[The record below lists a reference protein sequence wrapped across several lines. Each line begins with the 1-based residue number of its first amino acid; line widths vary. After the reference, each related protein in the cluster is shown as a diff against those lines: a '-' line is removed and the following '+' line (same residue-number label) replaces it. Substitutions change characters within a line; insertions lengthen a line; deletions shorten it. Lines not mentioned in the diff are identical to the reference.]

1 MEKTADTNLAL
12 LKLQLL
18 FHGIRA
24 AKDLPSP
31 LSNPFGLVH
40 LVLPE
45 KVAVSVHLNTNGTQS
60 PFVLRQDAGRF
71 YLDIDGKD
79 SVTVQWTPPLS
90 SYQKRTS
97 SGLLVSDIL
106 TVHGDFIAVHP
117 SHACRFG
124 QSGLSCRYCGSSK
137 ELSQHPPFTPRD
149 LVEAVQ
155 LVVEEKRCDVVTLSS
170 GHVETGDGGVE
181 RMEKW
186 VNEIRKHLNVLISLD
201 LVPPSS
207 DHWIDKTYA
216 MGVDA
221 LYYDSDFF
229 NPSDE
234 PPREFQ
240 KHKARQLEALAY
252 AAKIFPTGAVLS
264 HLVVGLEPLEETVR
278 SIDLLI
284 DRGVV
289 PVLAYFPP
297 HDGSNLRNRWTATP
311 EQVTHIY
318 AHLYERLVRT
328 RINPHW
334 VQQYDVV
341 LTSLEGRFLSK
352 ESPRYHLKLKN
363 FYETRLGRTVRF
375 GLASL
380 RRHLRVREVPA

>member
-1 MEKTADTNLAL
+1 MNLGL
-12 LKLQLL
+12 LKLQL
-18 FHGIRA
+18 FHYGIRSGEG
-24 AKDLPSP
+24 LPSS
-31 LSNPFGLVH
+31 LANPFGLVH

-45 KVAVSVHLNTNGTQS
+45 KIPVSVHLNQNGSES
-60 PFVLRQDAGRF
+60 PFRLSRKG
-71 YLDIDGKD
+71 D
-79 SVTVQWTPPLS
+79 SFFLETKEEQIPVQWTPPLK
-90 SYQKRTS
+90 SYEKEIS

-117 SHACRFG
+117 SHPCRFG

-149 LVEAVQ
+149 LVEAIQIV
-155 LVVEEKRCDVVTLSS
+155 LEEKRCDVVTLSS
-170 GHVETGDGGVE
+170 GHVESGDGGVE
-181 RMEKW
+181 RLEPW
-186 VNEIRKHLNVLISLD
+186 VTEIRKHLNVLIALD
-201 LVPPSS
+201 LVPPETNE
-207 DHWIDKTYA
+207 WIDKTYA

-229 NPSDE
+229 NPNDE
-234 PPREFQ
+234 PGKDFE
-240 KHKARQLEALAY
+240 KHKARQLEALEY

-264 HLVVGLEPLEETVR
+264 HLVIGFEPLEETR
-278 SIDLLI
+278 ASIDLLI

-297 HDGSNLRNRWTATP
+297 YDGSDLRDHWTATP
-311 EQVTHIY
+311 EQVRPIY
-318 AHLYERLVRT
+318 AHLYERLVKT

-341 LTSLEGRFLSK
+341 LTSLEGRFFSS

-363 FYETRLGRTVRF
+363 FYETSAGRALRF
-375 GLASL
+375 GLAGL
-380 RRHLRVREVPA
+380 RRHLRVRVVPA

>member
-1 MEKTADTNLAL
+1 MTNLAL
-12 LKLQLL
+12 LKLQL
-18 FHGIRA
+18 FYHGIRA
-24 AKDLPSP
+24 AEGLPTP
-31 LSNPFGLVH
+31 LTNPFGLVH

-45 KVAVSVHLNTNGTQS
+45 KMPVSVHLNANGAES
-60 PFVLRQDAGRF
+60 PFTLRK
-71 YLDIDGKD
+71 DGAD
-79 SVTVQWTPPLS
+79 FSLEIRGGERVPVRWTPPLV

-97 SGLLVSDIL
+97 SGLFVSDIL
-106 TVHGDFIAVHP
+106 TVHGDYIAVHP
-117 SHACRFG
+117 SHPCRFG
-124 QSGLSCRYCGSSK
+124 RSGLSCRYCGSSK

-155 LVVEEKRCDVVTLSS
+155 IVLQEKRCDVITLSS
-170 GHVETGDGGVE
+170 GHVDTGDGGVE
-181 RMEKW
+181 RLEKW
-186 VNEIRKHLNVLISLD
+186 VVEIRKHLNLLISLD
-201 LVPPSS
+201 LVPPATN
-207 DHWIDKTYA
+207 DWIDKTYA

-229 NPSDE
+229 NPTDE
-234 PPREFQ
+234 PRKDFE
-240 KHKARQLEALAY
+240 KHKARQLEALQY

-264 HLVVGLEPLEETVR
+264 HLVIGFEPLEGTR
-278 SIDLLI
+278 ASIDLLI

-289 PVLAYFPP
+289 PVLTYFPP
-297 HDGSNLRNRWTATP
+297 YDGSTLRSQWTATP
-311 EQVTHIY
+311 EQARPLY
-318 AHLYERLVRT
+318 AHLYERLVKT

-341 LTSLEGRFLSK
+341 LTSLEGRFFSS

-363 FYETRLGRTVRF
+363 FYETGTGRAVRF

>member
-1 MEKTADTNLAL
+1 MTNNNPAL

-18 FHGIRA
+18 YHGIRA
-24 AKDLPSP
+24 GNDLPSP
-31 LSNPFGLVH
+31 LTNPFGLVH

-45 KVAVSVHLNTNGTQS
+45 ELPVSVHLCTDGQKS
-60 PFVLRQDAGRF
+60 PFMLRKQSDGFR
-71 YLDIDGKD
+71 LDIDGKE
-79 SVTVQWTPPLS
+79 SVPVRWTPPLQ

-97 SGLLVSDIL
+97 SGILVSDVL
-106 TVHGDFIAVHP
+106 TVHGDSIAVHP
-117 SHACRFG
+117 SHPCRFG

-149 LVEAVQ
+149 LVESIQ
-155 LVVEEKRCDVVTLSS
+155 ILLQEKSCDVVTLSS
-170 GHVETGDGGVE
+170 GQVDTEDGGVE
-181 RMEKW
+181 RLEKW
-186 VNEIRKHLNVLISLD
+186 VTEIRKHLNILIALD
-201 LVPPSS
+201 LVPPESN
-207 DHWIDKTYA
+207 DWIDTTYA

-229 NPSDE
+229 NPNDE
-234 PPREFQ
+234 SGKDFK
-240 KHKARQLEALAY
+240 KHKERQLEALEY
-252 AAKIFPTGAVLS
+252 AVKIFPTGAVLS
-264 HLVVGLEPLEETVR
+264 HLVIGFEPLEETLN

-297 HDGSNLRNRWTATP
+297 YDGSTLRSHWTGTP
-311 EQVTHIY
+311 EEVQKVY

-341 LTSLEGRFLSK
+341 VTALEGRFLSK

-363 FYETRLGRTVRF
+363 FYETGPGRELRF
-375 GLASL
+375 ALASL
-380 RRHLRVREVPA
+380 RRHLRVRVVPA

>member
-1 MEKTADTNLAL
+1 MTVDTNLAL

-24 AKDLPSP
+24 GKDLPAP
-31 LSNPFGLVH
+31 LTNPFGLIH
-40 LVLPE
+40 LALPE
-45 KVAVSVHLNTNGTQS
+45 KVFVSVHLNTNGTES
-60 PFVLRQDAGRF
+60 PFTVRRDEGKF
-71 YLDIDGKD
+71 YLDISG
-79 SVTVQWTPPLS
+79 SSSIPVNWTPPLA
-90 SYQKRTS
+90 SYQKRTA

-117 SHACRFG
+117 SHRCRFG

-137 ELSQHPPFTPRD
+137 ELSDHPPFTPRD
-149 LVEAVQ
+149 LVEAIH
-155 LVVEEKRCDVVTLSS
+155 LVMEEKRCDVVSLSS
-170 GHVETGDGGVE
+170 GHVDTPDGGVE
-181 RMEKW
+181 RLEKW
-186 VNEIRKHLNVLISLD
+186 VTEIRKHNNVLISLD
-201 LVPPSS
+201 LVPPATN
-207 DHWIDKTYA
+207 DWIDKTYA

-229 NPSDE
+229 NPNDE
-234 PPREFQ
+234 SPREFQ

-264 HLVVGLEPLEETVR
+264 HLVVGLEPLKDTFESV
-278 SIDLLI
+278 DLLI

-297 HDGSNLRNRWTATP
+297 YGGSALRTRWTATP
-311 EQVTHIY
+311 EQVTPVY

-341 LTSLEGRFLSK
+341 LTSLEGRFLSS

-363 FYETRLGRTVRF
+363 FYETRTGRAVRF

>member
-1 MEKTADTNLAL
+1 MTAETNLAL

-24 AKDLPSP
+24 GKNLPSP
-31 LSNPFGLVH
+31 LTNPFGLIH
-40 LVLPE
+40 LALPE
-45 KVAVSVHLNTNGTQS
+45 KVFVSVHLNENGTES
-60 PFVLRQDAGRF
+60 PFTLRREGEQF
-71 YLDIDGKD
+71 YLDIDGKA
-79 SVTVQWTPPLS
+79 SALVAWTPPLA
-90 SYQKRTS
+90 SYQKQTS

-117 SHACRFG
+117 SHPCRFG

-137 ELSQHPPFTPRD
+137 ELSEHPPFTPRD
-149 LVEAVQ
+149 LVEAIQ
-155 LVVEEKRCDVVTLSS
+155 LVMEEKRCDVVSLSS
-170 GHVETGDGGVE
+170 GHVGTPDGGVE
-181 RMEKW
+181 RLEKW
-186 VNEIRKHLNVLISLD
+186 VSEIRKHVNVLISLD
-201 LVPPSS
+201 LVPPATNE
-207 DHWIDKTYA
+207 WIDKTYA

-229 NPSDE
+229 NPKDE
-234 PPREFQ
+234 SSREFQ
-240 KHKARQLEALAY
+240 KHKSRQLEALAY

-264 HLVVGLEPLEETVR
+264 HLVVGLEPLQDTVA
-278 SIDLLI
+278 SIDLMI
-284 DRGVV
+284 DRGVA

-297 HDGSNLRNRWTATP
+297 YGGSSLRSRWTATP

-318 AHLYERLVRT
+318 SHLYERLVRT

-341 LTSLEGRFLSK
+341 LTSLEGRFLST

-375 GLASL
+375 GMASL

>member
-1 MEKTADTNLAL
+1 MTAETDLPL

-18 FHGIRA
+18 FHGIRGGTN
-24 AKDLPSP
+24 LPSP
-31 LSNPFGLVH
+31 LTNPFGLIH
-40 LVLPE
+40 LALPE
-45 KVAVSVHLNTNGTQS
+45 KVFVSVHLNENGTES
-60 PFVLRQDAGRF
+60 PFTLRREGEQF
-71 YLDIDGKD
+71 YLDIEGKA
-79 SVTVQWTPPLS
+79 SVLVTWTPPLA
-90 SYQKRTS
+90 SYQKQTS

-117 SHACRFG
+117 SHPCRFG

-137 ELSQHPPFTPRD
+137 ELSDHPPFTPRD

-155 LVVEEKRCDVVTLSS
+155 LVVAEKRCDVVTLSS

-201 LVPPSS
+201 LVPPDS

-264 HLVVGLEPLEETVR
+264 HLVVGLEPLKDTLESV
-278 SIDLLI
+278 DLLI

-297 HDGSNLRNRWTATP
+297 YGGSALRTRWTATP
-311 EQVTHIY
+311 EQVKSVY

-341 LTSLEGRFLSK
+341 LTSLEGRFLSS

-363 FYETRLGRTVRF
+363 FYETRRGPTGRCARE
-375 GLASL
+375 S
-380 RRHLRVREVPA
+380 RRGD

>member
-1 MEKTADTNLAL
+1 MENLGL

-18 FHGIRA
+18 YRGIRA
-24 AKDLPSP
+24 GEGLPSP

-40 LVLPE
+40 LVLPD
-45 KVAVSVHLNTNGTQS
+45 KTPVSVHRNDNGKES
-60 PFVLRQDAGRF
+60 PFTLKKDGERF
-71 YLDIDGKD
+71 YLDIGGRECVPVK
-79 SVTVQWTPPLS
+79 WTPPLK
-90 SYQKRTS
+90 SYQKKTS
-97 SGLLVSDIL
+97 TGLLVSDIL

-155 LVVEEKRCDVVTLSS
+155 IVLKEKRCDLVALSS
-170 GHVETGDGGVE
+170 GRVETDDGGVE
-181 RMEKW
+181 KLAMW
-186 VNEIRKHLNVLISLD
+186 VAEIRKHLNVLISLD
-201 LVPPSS
+201 LVPPASN
-207 DHWIDKTYA
+207 DWIDQTYA

-221 LYYDSDFF
+221 VYYDSDFF
-229 NPSDE
+229 NPNDE
-234 PPREFQ
+234 PKKDFE
-240 KHKARQLEALAY
+240 KHKARQLEALEY
-252 AAKIFPTGAVLS
+252 AAMIFPTGAVLS
-264 HLVVGLEPLEETVR
+264 HLVVGFEPLEETKK

-289 PVLAYFPP
+289 PVLTYFPP
-297 HDGSNLRNRWTATP
+297 YDGSPLRARWTATP
-311 EQVTHIY
+311 EAIVPLY

-328 RINPHW
+328 RINPQW

-341 LTSLEGRFLSK
+341 LTPLEGRFFSK
-352 ESPRYHLKLKN
+352 QPARYHLKLKH
-363 FYETRLGRTVRF
+363 FYETGFGRALRF

-380 RRHLRVREVPA
+380 RRHLRVREVPRG

>member
-1 MEKTADTNLAL
+1 MINFAL

-18 FHGIRA
+18 YNGIRA
-24 AKDLPSP
+24 GGNLVSP
-31 LSNPFGLVH
+31 LTNPFGLVH

-45 KVAVSVHLNTNGTQS
+45 KIPVSVHLNANGNES
-60 PFVLRQDAGRF
+60 PFTLRRDGSVF
-71 YLDIDGKD
+71 YLEIGGRET
-79 SVTVQWTPPLS
+79 VEVQWTPPLQ
-90 SYQKRTS
+90 SYQKKVS

-106 TVHGDFIAVHP
+106 TVHGDVIAVHP
-117 SHACRFG
+117 SKPCRFG

-137 ELSQHPPFTPRD
+137 ELSEHPPFTPRD
-149 LVEAVQ
+149 LVEAIQIVMQ
-155 LVVEEKRCDVVTLSS
+155 EKRCDVVTLSS
-170 GHVETGDGGVE
+170 GYVDTEDGGVE
-181 RMEKW
+181 RLEKW
-186 VNEIRKHLNVLISLD
+186 VAMIRKHLDVLIALD
-201 LVPPSS
+201 LVPPATN
-207 DHWIDKTYA
+207 DWIDTTYA

-229 NPSDE
+229 NPNDE
-234 PPREFQ
+234 PRGDFE
-240 KHKARQLEALAY
+240 KHKSRQLEALQY
-252 AAKIFPTGAVLS
+252 AARIFPTGAVLS
-264 HLVVGLEPLEETVR
+264 HLVIGFERLEETIS

-289 PVLAYFPP
+289 PVLVYFPP
-297 HDGSNLRNRWTATP
+297 YNGSNLRDIWKATP
-311 EQVTHIY
+311 EEAQRVY

-341 LTSLEGRFLSK
+341 LSPLEGRFFST

-363 FYETRLGRTVRF
+363 FYETGTGRALRF
-375 GLASL
+375 AMASL

>member
-1 MEKTADTNLAL
+1 MTVDPNLAL

-24 AKDLPSP
+24 GKDLPAP
-31 LSNPFGLVH
+31 LTNPFGLIH
-40 LVLPE
+40 LALPQ
-45 KVAVSVHLNTNGTQS
+45 KVFVSVHLNMNGTES
-60 PFVLRQDAGRF
+60 PFTLRRDGGTF
-71 YLDIDGKD
+71 LLDIQGSA
-79 SVTVQWTPPLS
+79 SVPVGWTPPLA

-117 SHACRFG
+117 SHQCRFG

-137 ELSQHPPFTPRD
+137 ELSEHPPFTPRD
-149 LVEAVQ
+149 LVEAIH
-155 LVVEEKRCDVVTLSS
+155 LVMQEKRCDVVSLSS
-170 GHVETGDGGVE
+170 GHVETPDGGVE
-181 RMEKW
+181 RLEKW
-186 VNEIRKHLNVLISLD
+186 VTEIRKHNNVLISLD
-201 LVPPSS
+201 LVPPETN
-207 DHWIDKTYA
+207 DWIDKTYA

-229 NPSDE
+229 NPNDE
-234 PPREFQ
+234 SPREFQ

-252 AAKIFPTGAVLS
+252 AARIFPTGAVLS
-264 HLVVGLEPLEETVR
+264 HLVVGLEPLKDTFESV
-278 SIDLLI
+278 DLLI

-297 HDGSNLRNRWTATP
+297 YGGSALRTRWTATP
-311 EQVTHIY
+311 EQVTQVY

-341 LTSLEGRFLSK
+341 LTSLEGRFLSS

-363 FYETRLGRTVRF
+363 FYETRVGRAVRF